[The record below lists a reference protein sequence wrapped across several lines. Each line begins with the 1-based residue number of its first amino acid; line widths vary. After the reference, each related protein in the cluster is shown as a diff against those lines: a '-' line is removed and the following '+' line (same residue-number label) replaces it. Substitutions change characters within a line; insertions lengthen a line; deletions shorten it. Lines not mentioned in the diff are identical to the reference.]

1 MVLKNIIENKEKF
14 LTGVYLRVLDD
25 LDYTLSPTYRV
36 DSRVGIDILENNDYV
51 LDLSILAL
59 DNIEMDRA
67 DVFTK
72 MLRGSNVWVDS
83 TEESASI
90 SGRLTLEN
98 PKIKHSTITI
108 SSEKIHQYTLN
119 SVLTDLEGNSVNF
132 EVVLTFLDKEYLHG
146 LSVFNEKSLTPSN
159 LKKLVPLIS
168 TNSFGELPI
177 LASYDGN
184 YVRQNIKPYGYSDML
199 SVSENNILIVHGYD
213 GRIGV
218 DLTGSHTEVSI
229 TNSGYIMNI
238 ELKDKT
244 HLFVY
249 M

>member
-36 DSRVGIDILENNDYV
+36 DSRVGISVLDNNDYV
-51 LDLSILAL
+51 LDLDILAL

-72 MLRGSNVWVDS
+72 MLRGSNVWVDNTDDS
-83 TEESASI
+83 NI
-90 SGRLTLEN
+90 VSGRLTIEK
-98 PKIKHSTITI
+98 PKIKHSVITI
-108 SSEKIHQYTLN
+108 LTKKIHQYTLN
-119 SVLTDLEGNSVNF
+119 SVLTDLENNEVNF
-132 EVVLTFLDKEYLHG
+132 EVTLTFLDKEYLHG
-146 LSVFNEKSLTPSN
+146 LSVFNDKVLTPSN
-159 LKKLVPLIS
+159 LKKLVPLLS
-168 TNSFGELPI
+168 TNAFGELPI
-177 LASYDGN
+177 LASYDGK
-184 YVRQNIKPYGYSDML
+184 YVRQNIKPYGYSDMI
-199 SVSENNILIVHGYD
+199 SISENNILIVHGYD

-218 DLTGSHTEVSI
+218 DLTGSHTTISI

>member
-1 MVLKNIIENKEKF
+1 MVLKDIIEKKEKF

-36 DSRVGIDILENNDYV
+36 DSRVGIEVLDNKDYV
-51 LDLSILAL
+51 FDLSILAL
-59 DNIEMDRA
+59 DNIEMDRV

-72 MLRGSNVWVDS
+72 MLRGSNVWVDNDG
-83 TEESASI
+83 SASGI
-90 SGRLTLEN
+90 SGRLTVES
-98 PKIKHSTITI
+98 PKIKHSTVTI
-108 SSEKIHQYTLN
+108 AGEKIHQYTLM
-119 SVLTDLEGNSVNF
+119 SVLTDLEGNKVNF
-132 EVVLTFLDKEYLHG
+132 EVILTFLDKEYLHG
-146 LSVFNEKSLTPSN
+146 LSVFNDKKLTPSHV
-159 LKKLVPLIS
+159 KKLVPLIS

-177 LASYDGN
+177 LASYDGK